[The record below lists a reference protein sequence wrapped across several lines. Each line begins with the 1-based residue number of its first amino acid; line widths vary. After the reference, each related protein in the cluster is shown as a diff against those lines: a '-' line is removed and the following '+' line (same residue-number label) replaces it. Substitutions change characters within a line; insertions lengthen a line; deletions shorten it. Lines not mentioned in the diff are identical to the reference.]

1 MTRSQLTDLPAYF
14 DRYIHKTDD
23 VDVLTALQTSVT
35 ELENAPIEKWK
46 ALGDRTYAEG
56 KWTVKDILQHL
67 IDTERVFAYRA
78 TAFARGDKDVK
89 PFDEEMYAKNANATQ
104 RSLEDLLEESIH
116 LRKSTIYLYQ
126 SFSQE
131 MLDRKGNGIKG
142 EYSVHAMGYI
152 FAGHQRWHFGVL
164 EERYF
169 PMLDSSKG

>member
-1 MTRSQLTDLPAYF
+1 MTRSQLTSLPEYF
-14 DRYIHKTDD
+14 DRYINKTDD

-35 ELENAPIEKWK
+35 ELENAPIEKWN
-46 ALGDRTYAEG
+46 ALGDRVYAEG

-78 TAFARGDKDVK
+78 TAFARGDKNVM
-89 PFDEEMYAKNANATQ
+89 PFDEEAYAKNAKATE
-104 RSLEDLLEESIH
+104 RSLENLLEESIH

-131 MLDRKGNGIKG
+131 MLDRTGKSFKG

-152 FAGHQRWHFGVL
+152 FAGHQRWHFGIL

-169 PMLDSSKG
+169 PLLAA

>member
-1 MTRSQLTDLPAYF
+1 MTRSQLTSLPEYF
-14 DRYIHKTDD
+14 DRYINKTDD

-35 ELENAPIEKWK
+35 ELENAPIEKWN
-46 ALGDRTYAEG
+46 ALGDRVYAEG

-78 TAFARGDKDVK
+78 TAFARGDKKVM
-89 PFDEEMYAKNANATQ
+89 PFDEEMYAKNAKATE
-104 RSLEDLLEESIH
+104 RTLEDLLEESIH

-126 SFSQE
+126 SFSQK
-131 MLDRKGNGIKG
+131 MLDRTGKSFKG

-152 FAGHQRWHFGVL
+152 FAGHQRWHFGIL

-169 PMLDSSKG
+169 PLLEV